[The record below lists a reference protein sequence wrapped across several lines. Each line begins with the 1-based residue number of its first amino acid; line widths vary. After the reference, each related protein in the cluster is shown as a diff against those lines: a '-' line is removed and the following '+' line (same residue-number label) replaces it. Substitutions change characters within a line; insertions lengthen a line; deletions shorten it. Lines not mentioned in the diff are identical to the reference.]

1 MDNNEKLEIAKTT
14 AEQLAPTISERIKE
28 ELKAQLA
35 EITSKVKPS
44 KEDEEIQKEIK
55 DNKFKSFGEFMTSIY
70 RLRKGGEADNR
81 LRYIDKHGRI
91 NAVEKALAEGT
102 DSAGGFLVPE
112 IFQAEL
118 FQLALENSLVEP
130 NGAMV
135 VPMTSD
141 TLLYPRVNDTTH
153 ASSVF
158 GGIVAYWTA
167 EAATMT
173 ASQPAFGQVRLQAN
187 ELTGYTQ
194 VSNVLMQDSAISL
207 EPFLKRAFAEAW
219 AWYRDLAFI
228 RGTGSGQP
236 LGILNAGALV
246 SVTRQ
251 DTDEVFIQDIINLYS
266 RMLPAS
272 RDRAVWFMNHEVL
285 GQLMRMVSANA
296 TPAAT
301 KERLVFI
308 GNVVDPIKKTIFGRP
323 YFVTEKMSALGDA
336 GDIGFFD
343 LSYYLIGNRQ
353 PLTIDVSEH
362 VAFTSNQIAWRFV
375 TRVDGQPWLASAIT
389 PYKGTATLSP
399 FVTLS
404 ATS

>member
-1 MDNNEKLEIAKTT
+1 MDTNEKLEIAKAT
-14 AEQLAPTISERIKE
+14 AEQLAPTISEQIKE
-28 ELKAQLA
+28 QLKAQLDDA
-35 EITSKVKPS
+35 VSKIKVS
-44 KEDEEIQKEIK
+44 KEDEEIAKEIK
-55 DNKFKSFGEFMTSIY
+55 DNKFKTFGELLTSIY
-70 RLRKGGEADNR
+70 KFRKGGEADNR
-81 LRYIDKHGRI
+81 LRYIDKHGTI
-91 NAVEKALAEGT
+91 TPVEKALSAGT
-102 DSAGGFLVPE
+102 DSAGGFLIPE

-118 FQLALENSLVEP
+118 LQLALERSLVEP

-173 ASQPAFGQVRLQAN
+173 PSQPAFGQVKLTAN

-194 VSNVLMQDSAISL
+194 ASNVLMDDSAISL

-251 DTDEVFIQDIINLYS
+251 DTDEVFIQDIINMYTQ
-266 RMLPAS
+266 MLPAS
-272 RDRAVWFMNHEVL
+272 RDRAVWFLNHEVL
-285 GQLMRMVSANA
+285 GQIMRMVSANI

-308 GNVVDPIKKTIFGRP
+308 DNIVDPIKQTIFGRP
-323 YFVTEKMSALGDA
+323 YFVTEKMSAKGDA

-375 TRVDGQPWLASAIT
+375 TRVDGQPWLASPIT